1 MPLGSAAVAL
11 PEIASR
17 LDEAIGLSLVEA
29 SEGAVTL
36 RLLPGE
42 LAVVT
47 EADLS
52 YLHGG
57 ALATCIDT
65 AAWYAA
71 ESAAPGEADWVVSG
85 LSFEALRLAREEPH
99 LVSARCL
106 RAGRTRAV
114 VDVEIAPES
123 DPGRLLTVGRVSLA
137 RAPTAAPG

>member
-1 MPLGSAAVAL
+1 MTL
-11 PEIASR
+11 PEVASK
-17 LDEAIGLSLVEA
+17 LDQAIGLTLRSA
-29 SEGAVTL
+29 DEGVVTL
-36 RLLPGE
+36 RLEPGE

-47 EADLS
+47 EENVQ

-71 ESAAPGEADWVVSG
+71 ESAAPGDADWVVSG
-85 LSFEALRLAREEPH
+85 LHFEALRLARDEPH
-99 LVSARCL
+99 LVTARCV

-123 DPGRLLTVGRVSLA
+123 DPERLLTIGRVSLA
-137 RAPTAAPG
+137 RAPRPREAN